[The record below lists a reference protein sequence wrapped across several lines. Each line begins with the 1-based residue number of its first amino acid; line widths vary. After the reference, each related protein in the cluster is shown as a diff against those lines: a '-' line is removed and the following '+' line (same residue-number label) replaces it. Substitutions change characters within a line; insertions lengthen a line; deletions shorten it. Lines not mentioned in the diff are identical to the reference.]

1 MISGLFFLLDNA
13 ISVQVKKSVLAVF
26 AETMLLILKENVNL
40 ELPAD
45 FLYNGDY
52 VYTQQKE
59 TDEQAS
65 KRDSISIP
73 QTQ

>member
-1 MISGLFFLLDNA
+1 
-13 ISVQVKKSVLAVF
+13 
-26 AETMLLILKENVNL
+26 MLLILKENVNL